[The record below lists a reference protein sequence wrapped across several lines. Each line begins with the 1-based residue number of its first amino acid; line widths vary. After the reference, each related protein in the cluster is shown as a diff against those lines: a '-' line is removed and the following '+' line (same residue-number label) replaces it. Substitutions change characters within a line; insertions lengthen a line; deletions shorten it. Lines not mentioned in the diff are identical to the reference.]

1 MGAKGEITKD
11 KIIKATRHL
20 FKRQGYRNTTID
32 DICNSSG
39 VKRGNL
45 YFYFKGKENL
55 AYAVIADAIERE
67 FPLLNR
73 MMEDQSDPL
82 AKVEALI
89 DGMVQYII
97 RKDCQGG
104 WFFGNFAL
112 EVGDTN
118 RGLSDAI
125 NRFFIEW
132 HALLSSLLGEAKE
145 VGELRKETD
154 CDALSRLIMSAM
166 EGAILICKVSK
177 DPASL
182 LKTVETL
189 KSIIASHRI

>member
-11 KIIKATRHL
+11 KIIKTARHL
-20 FKRQGYRNTTID
+20 FKHQGYRNTTID

-55 AYAVIADAIERE
+55 AHAVIAGAIERE

-82 AKVEALI
+82 AKVEAMI

-97 RKDCQGG
+97 AKDCQGG
-104 WFFGNFAL
+104 
-112 EVGDTN
+112 
-118 RGLSDAI
+118 
-125 NRFFIEW
+125 
-132 HALLSSLLGEAKE
+132 
-145 VGELRKETD
+145 
-154 CDALSRLIMSAM
+154 
-166 EGAILICKVSK
+166 
-177 DPASL
+177 
-182 LKTVETL
+182 
-189 KSIIASHRI
+189 

>member
-11 KIIKATRHL
+11 KIIKTARHL
-20 FKRQGYRNTTID
+20 FKHQGYKNTTID

-82 AKVEALI
+82 AKVKALI

-97 RKDCQGG
+97 RKDCEGG
-104 WFFGNFAL
+104 
-112 EVGDTN
+112 
-118 RGLSDAI
+118 
-125 NRFFIEW
+125 
-132 HALLSSLLGEAKE
+132 
-145 VGELRKETD
+145 
-154 CDALSRLIMSAM
+154 
-166 EGAILICKVSK
+166 
-177 DPASL
+177 
-182 LKTVETL
+182 
-189 KSIIASHRI
+189 